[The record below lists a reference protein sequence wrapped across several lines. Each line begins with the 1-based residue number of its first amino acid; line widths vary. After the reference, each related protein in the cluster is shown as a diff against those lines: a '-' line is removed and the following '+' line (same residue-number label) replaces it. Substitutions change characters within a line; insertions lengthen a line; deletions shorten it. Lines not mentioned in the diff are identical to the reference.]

1 MGLQILTSVLGTVFM
16 EKKQQGL
23 AQFDLRVGTLSRPPA
38 DVESGVWRC
47 STCAEKASKVRGGIA
62 FECGLFQDSL
72 AREPRINNHIVNI
85 RRPRAAVTCVADIS
99 I

>member
-1 MGLQILTSVLGTVFM
+1 MK
-16 EKKQQGL
+16 EKQRGL
-23 AQFDLRVGTLSRPPA
+23 AQFGLCVRTLSRPPA

-85 RRPRAAVTCVADIS
+85 SKATCVADLNI
-99 I
+99 